1 MKTRRLFTFVLAA
14 TMCFS
19 LTAPAWAEE
28 GENEILEESVPA
40 LTEVSEQVGVP
51 LSMEWLEITVELIT
65 PAEPTDTLLVEEAP
79 VTVAES
85 VDLTPVQ
92 EQTEEAPAPEPKA
105 EQPAEPHEHS
115 YGEPEWIWRR
125 INGEWAAL
133 AAFRCEFCDDVQYIR
148 AETITESVPG
158 FKTTTAAVIFG
169 GMQYS
174 ASRTDEILYFVT
186 LDGITM
192 NVYKLGE
199 ICTLT
204 YDGQTPRDWY
214 LNGELAAEAKPWFG
228 FIVKGNTAVT
238 TAECGKPTI
247 AERERL
253 DTVPAAEALVDEII
267 A

>member
-1 MKTRRLFTFVLAA
+1 MKRRRLLAFTLAL

-19 LTAPAWAEE
+19 LSIPAWAEDGE
-28 GENEILEESVPA
+28 GEILEESAP
-40 LTEVSEQVGVP
+40 VSNGAADLAGMPMPV
-51 LSMEWLEITVELIT
+51 EWLEITVELIP
-65 PAEPTDTLLVEEAP
+65 PAEPTDTQLVEEAP

-85 VDLTPVQ
+85 VDPTPIQ

-105 EQPAEPHEHS
+105 EQPTEPHEHS
-115 YGEPEWIWRR
+115 YGEQEWIWRR

-148 AETITESVPG
+148 AEISEETVPG
-158 FKTTTAAVIFG
+158 LRTTTAAVIFG

-174 ASRTDEILYFVT
+174 VSRTDEVSYFVT

-253 DTVPAAEALVDEII
+253 EQVPDNTLIVDEII